1 MPKRGRPIQLVH
13 KYAEWWPIGKLGELP
28 EMRGIYILYDNRYV
42 PLYCGRAGKGEAT
55 VGSRIYTHKGQK
67 YLGRKIRYF
76 SVYDVDRGYMQKMET
91 LLLRALGHIL
101 KWNANKGRFQSGAHK
116 V

>member
-1 MPKRGRPIQLVH
+1 M
-13 KYAEWWPIGKLGELP
+13 
-28 EMRGIYILYDNRYV
+28 
-42 PLYCGRAGKGEAT
+42 
-55 VGSRIYTHKGQK
+55 GSRINTHKGQK
-67 YLGRKIRYF
+67 YLGKKIRYF